1 MANNLRPKL
10 FQIELHMA
18 RGAKTRSRIRTE
30 LNGERCTKFF
40 FQQIEKHKNSKHDM
54 LSINRINDGKLLT
67 NQKDILEK
75 VKTFFC

>member
-54 LSINRINDGKLLT
+54 LSINRIKDGKFLT
-67 NQKDILEK
+67 NQKDILEE
-75 VKTFFC
+75 VKTF

>member
-54 LSINRINDGKLLT
+54 LSINRINDGKFLT
-67 NQKDILEK
+67 NQKDILEE
-75 VKTFFC
+75 VKTF